1 MGGFGINSDGNTGNM
16 TKNIA
21 SIKEVHDSILNRHDS
36 EVYLLELMKKC
47 VSTKIKSDRDYCAS
61 IQSIITQSNK
71 INQNSSE
78 TSSGMIGES
87 WKSIMAELNNYVML
101 IRNNVQHVEKF
112 TLTQLNNLYNEKRK
126 ARKYY
131 FEQYARISA
140 KLNNLIEELARKK
153 ADYTKHLQFYRLMR
167 SRFEDHYVKAGRGG
181 RKLEDVRDKYQRAC
195 RRVHLVHNE
204 YVLLVIEAGETQKDF
219 CDTLLPSLVQY
230 QQSVME
236 NFATSWQE
244 ILSEL
249 TQKWSTSG
257 ADFQE
262 ISTRMEK
269 AVEIIKPP
277 QEYTEFSSKY
287 RECRTEPGQPIEFD
301 DSLVAD
307 SSGRLQAGQLV
318 VDNLTVD
325 WVRSKMSELD
335 TRLKDTQGSLSS
347 NMFLENDSKSLICK
361 LPLKELRC
369 EEKNLTSQL
378 EVIKKALSDLGCE
391 ELPNGCEM
399 DSGFENSSDIQADV
413 SPAKR
418 ASLSNISGHT
428 SVTTAAT
435 SAVLDLIRKP
445 FRRKSSSI
453 PNSPTLGPKLSNGGS
468 NTTGSI
474 APSSDNVFFGRL
486 SNGASLNGTGGAT
499 LMSNG
504 GVSNIPDIIT
514 NQDFNFTNSNSSLGS
529 STRSLVEEDWFHGVL
544 PREEVVRL
552 LVKDGDFLV
561 RETTRNDENQTVL
574 SVGWDGHKHFIVQ
587 TTAENEFRFEGPS
600 FCSIQELIMFQYQS
614 GQPVTSRSGAILKT
628 PIPRERWELNNDDV
642 ILLEKIGRGNFGDV
656 YKAKLRSSQ
665 VDVAVKTC
673 RVTVPEEQKRKF
685 LQEGRILKQYD
696 HPNVVKLIGICV
708 QKQPIMI
715 VMELVEGGSLLT
727 FLRNNAVSLV
737 IKQLLNMCRDAAAG
751 MCYLENKNCI
761 HRDLAARNCL
771 IGKDN
776 IVKISDFGMSREE
789 EEYIV
794 SDGMKQIPIKWTAPE
809 ALNFGKY
816 TSLCDVWSYGVLA
829 WEIFSRGGTPYTGL
843 SNTKARE
850 QIDSGYRMPPP
861 DDTPDEM
868 YRLMLKCWEYA
879 PENRPHF
886 EQIYKIV
893 DRLYNNTR

>member
-1 MGGFGINSDGNTGNM
+1 
-16 TKNIA
+16 
-21 SIKEVHDSILNRHDS
+21 
-36 EVYLLELMKKC
+36 
-47 VSTKIKSDRDYCAS
+47 
-61 IQSIITQSNK
+61 
-71 INQNSSE
+71 
-78 TSSGMIGES
+78 
-87 WKSIMAELNNYVML
+87 
-101 IRNNVQHVEKF
+101 
-112 TLTQLNNLYNEKRK
+112 
-126 ARKYY
+126 
-131 FEQYARISA
+131 
-140 KLNNLIEELARKK
+140 
-153 ADYTKHLQFYRLMR
+153 MR
-167 SRFEDHYVKAGRGG
+167 SRFEEHYVKAGRGG

-219 CDTLLPSLVQY
+219 SETLLPSLVQY
-230 QQSVME
+230 QQSVLE
-236 NFATSWQE
+236 SFVTQWQE

-249 TQKWSTSG
+249 TKKWSTSG
-257 ADFQE
+257 PDFQE
-262 ISTRMEK
+262 IAVRMEK
-269 AVEIIKPP
+269 AVEIIKPS
-277 QEYTEFSSKY
+277 QEYVEFSSKY
-287 RECRTEPGQPIEFD
+287 KECRTDPLSTIEFD

-325 WVRSKMSELD
+325 WVRSKMTELD
-335 TRLKDTQGSLSS
+335 TRLKETQGSLNS
-347 NMFLENDSKSLICK
+347 NLFLENDSQSLICK

-378 EVIKKALSDLGCE
+378 EVIKKALADLGCE

-399 DSGFENSSDIQADV
+399 DSGFENSSDIQTDV

-418 ASLSNISGHT
+418 ASFSHIGP
-428 SVTTAAT
+428 SVTTTAT

-453 PNSPTLGPKLSNGGS
+453 PNSPILGAKHVHNGNGGTGT
-468 NTTGSI
+468 NTSGSI
-474 APSSDNVFFGRL
+474 APSSD
-486 SNGASLNGTGGAT
+486 
-499 LMSNG
+499 
-504 GVSNIPDIIT
+504 
-514 NQDFNFTNSNSSLGS
+514 LGS

-574 SVGWDGHKHFIVQ
+574 SVAWDGHKHFIVQ

-656 YKAKLRSSQ
+656 YKAKLRTSQ

-715 VMELVEGGSLLT
+715 VMELVGGGSLLT
-727 FLRNNAVSLV
+727 FLRNNAMSLV
-737 IKQLLNMCRDAAAG
+737 IKQLLHMCRDAAAG

-816 TSLCDVWSYGVLA
+816 TSLCDVWSFGVLA
-829 WEIFSRGGTPYTGL
+829 WEIFSRGGTPYAGL

-861 DDTPDEM
+861 DDTPEEM

-886 EQIYKIV
+886 DQIYKIV
-893 DRLYNNTR
+893 DRLIAQAR

>member
-1 MGGFGINSDGNTGNM
+1 
-16 TKNIA
+16 
-21 SIKEVHDSILNRHDS
+21 
-36 EVYLLELMKKC
+36 
-47 VSTKIKSDRDYCAS
+47 
-61 IQSIITQSNK
+61 
-71 INQNSSE
+71 
-78 TSSGMIGES
+78 
-87 WKSIMAELNNYVML
+87 
-101 IRNNVQHVEKF
+101 
-112 TLTQLNNLYNEKRK
+112 
-126 ARKYY
+126 
-131 FEQYARISA
+131 
-140 KLNNLIEELARKK
+140 
-153 ADYTKHLQFYRLMR
+153 MR
-167 SRFEDHYVKAGRGG
+167 SRFEEHYVKAGRGG

-219 CDTLLPSLVQY
+219 CETLLPSLVQY

-249 TQKWSTSG
+249 TKKWSTSG
-257 ADFQE
+257 IDFQE
-262 ISTRMEK
+262 ISARMEK
-269 AVEIIKPP
+269 AVEIIKPS
-277 QEYTEFSSKY
+277 QEYVEFSSKY
-287 RECRTEPGQPIEFD
+287 KECRADSLSSIEFD
-301 DSLVAD
+301 DSLVSD

-325 WVRSKMSELD
+325 WVRSKMAELD
-335 TRLKDTQGSLSS
+335 TRLKETQGSLSS
-347 NMFLENDSKSLICK
+347 NLFLENDSKSLICK

-369 EEKNLTSQL
+369 EEKNLSSQL
-378 EVIKKALSDLGCE
+378 EVIKKALADLGCE

-418 ASLSNISGHT
+418 ASLSNLGS
-428 SVTTAAT
+428 SSATT
-435 SAVLDLIRKP
+435 AVLDLIRKP

-453 PNSPTLGPKLSNGGS
+453 PNSPILSNKHIHGGNGGT
-468 NTTGSI
+468 NTSGSI
-474 APSSDNVFFGRL
+474 APSSDSFNSLLNG
-486 SNGASLNGTGGAT
+486 SNGSGLLHGVTNGVASMNG
-499 LMSNG
+499 G

-514 NQDFNFTNSNSSLGS
+514 NQDFNFSTSSNSSLGS
-529 STRSLVEEDWFHGVL
+529 STRSLVEEEWFHGVL

-574 SVGWDGHKHFIVQ
+574 SVCWDGHKHFIVQ
-587 TTAENEFRFEGPS
+587 TTAENEFRFEGPA

-715 VMELVEGGSLLT
+715 VMELV
-727 FLRNNAVSLV
+727 AVS
-737 IKQLLNMCRDAAAG
+737 
-751 MCYLENKNCI
+751 
-761 HRDLAARNCL
+761 
-771 IGKDN
+771 
-776 IVKISDFGMSREE
+776 
-789 EEYIV
+789 
-794 SDGMKQIPIKWTAPE
+794 
-809 ALNFGKY
+809 
-816 TSLCDVWSYGVLA
+816 
-829 WEIFSRGGTPYTGL
+829 
-843 SNTKARE
+843 
-850 QIDSGYRMPPP
+850 
-861 DDTPDEM
+861 
-868 YRLMLKCWEYA
+868 RLMLKCWEYA

-886 EQIYKIV
+886 DQIYKIV
-893 DRLYNNTR
+893 DRLCNSTR